1 VLSSDSFEAWAV
13 AHRHFGTLFLMRG
26 VGNLTP
32 AVQRGGWGCSAVTA
46 RKKGTM
52 PSYLLGARNK
62 TQGNVLKPNME
73 ATGYNSNR
81 RRSEE
86 DEPLFVT
93 AASLKKKSSYTIHS
107 IKRWEEG
114 TTRQRSKY
122 IGRMSISYHFQSIS
136 TTENDDHSRSRK
148 MSFGKCLNYFGLF
161 GNKRWGRVQAV
172 ENFLVAGFVACLAA
186 HAAAAPEVKSD

>member
-1 VLSSDSFEAWAV
+1 
-13 AHRHFGTLFLMRG
+13 M
-26 VGNLTP
+26 
-32 AVQRGGWGCSAVTA
+32 QRCHSTEE
-46 RKKGTM
+46 RTM
-52 PSYLLGARNK
+52 PSYLLGARNT
-62 TQGNVLKPNME
+62 TQGNVVKPNKE

-93 AASLKKKSSYTIHS
+93 TASLKKKSSYTIHS

-122 IGRMSISYHFQSIS
+122 IGQMSISYHFQSIS

-148 MSFGKCLNYFGLF
+148 SSFGKCLKQLGLA
-161 GNKRWGRVQAV
+161 GRLQAV